1 VHTCTTTTTTGL
13 VQSALPTSLNHSLS
27 LVCRRARTTYVKPTY
42 CAHTRGS
49 RVVTHTRNNTPAL
62 CQLQSP
68 SVWPTYM
75 HFVCLVGSA
84 RRRHPQS
91 PSVWPTDMHCLV
103 GSARRRHSQSR
114 RVLFQTFVYCGM
126 CLMLCSTSSE
136 TCPARVCVG
145 GMGRAPLDG
154 SEAWRVC
161 SCGKSLADTD
171 ARRRQHQT

>member
-84 RRRHPQS
+84 RRRH
-91 PSVWPTDMHCLV
+91 
-103 GSARRRHSQSR
+103 SQSR

-171 ARRRQHQT
+171 ARRREHQT